1 MEVSAVTKKT
11 LGRWFW
17 FALVLVLSC
26 PAVLSQVITG
36 EELQV
41 TIAVYNDAEIPAV
54 TLRQAE
60 MEASHVFR
68 QSGIEVKWLNCPLSA
83 EGPED
88 PAHCGTADFPEHLQL
103 RIVPRSLN
111 LNGITLGISYLSADG
126 IGCYAD
132 LFYER
137 AAQIH
142 ENSHL
147 NLATILG
154 HVAAHEIGHL
164 LLGTNS
170 HAPSGIMRA
179 RWESGELVSASKGT
193 LFFSAAESRQ
203 MRNKLATRHSTGK
216 DDSHIE
222 TVRMGG

>member
-1 MEVSAVTKKT
+1 VEVGAVIEKT
-11 LGRWFW
+11 LGRCFW
-17 FALVLVLSC
+17 FVLALALSC
-26 PAVLSQVITG
+26 PAVSSKVIAG
-36 EELQV
+36 EESQV
-41 TIAVYNDAEIPAV
+41 TISVYNDAEVPAD

-60 MEASHVFR
+60 MEASYVFR
-68 QSGIEVKWLNCPLSA
+68 QSGIEVKWLNCPLPA
-83 EGPED
+83 EGPDD
-88 PAHCGTADFPEHLQL
+88 PVHCVTTDFPEHLHL
-103 RIVPRSLN
+103 RIVRRSLN

-137 AAQIH
+137 AEQIH

-170 HAPSGIMRA
+170 HASSGIMRA
-179 RWESGELVSASKGT
+179 RWESEELASASKGT
-193 LFFSAAESRQ
+193 LSFSTAESRQ
-203 MRNKLATRHSTGK
+203 MRNKLATWHSRGK
-216 DDSHIE
+216 DDSQIAKA
-222 TVRMGG
+222 RLGD